1 MRINEPLLYTPMW
14 LNLINLMLDETH
26 HTPIITNK
34 LCNFSNIKCKN
45 HKANLWKLMSN
56 SGYLL

>member
-1 MRINEPLLYTPMW
+1 MRINEPLLYTPVW
-14 LNLINLMLDETH
+14 LNLINY
-26 HTPIITNK
+26 K
-34 LCNFSNIKCKN
+34 LCIFFNIKCKN